1 MCVCALLQLL
11 FLYCTCS
18 CLISQALMDSR
29 PYMDPHPDTGSLT
42 QPALCHAHTHTRT
55 HYVIICIYSQASIH
69 PKLLSDIQTMKGKSK
84 YIIEISLFLLPQL
97 YYFQMA
103 YSSFNHIS
111 KQHLLTS
118 YSHLLTNLI
127 YLFASQL
134 ALFGEFVR
142 WIEFVC

>member
-1 MCVCALLQLL
+1 MCVCFAAAAVPVLHL
-11 FLYCTCS
+11 FLS
-18 CLISQALMDSR
+18 HQSGVDGLQALHGPTPRHWQS
-29 PYMDPHPDTGSLT
+29 DPACPLSCT
-42 QPALCHAHTHTRT
+42 HTHTRT

-111 KQHLLTS
+111 KRHLLTS
-118 YSHLLTNLI
+118 YSHLLTNFI
-127 YLFASQL
+127 YLPHSL
-134 ALFGEFVR
+134 LSLVNL
-142 WIEFVC
+142 